1 MPAIRR
7 AEPKYAVRLAL
18 LAERTF
24 RAAFGSLN
32 THENL
37 DAHCASA
44 YSEAFQASEI
54 VNPGI
59 ETFVCDDNGEL
70 IGYAQLRWGAA
81 PACVPAAKPAEI
93 QRIYVDQRWHGKSI
107 AQALMSEMFGA
118 ALRGNADWVWLG
130 VWENNPRAMAFYQKF
145 GFINVGQHIFQL
157 GHDPQHD
164 WVLCRE
170 VRRGR
175 PVA

>member
-1 MPAIRR
+1 MFVAQPCVRADPPARSFFLRTSVARAAQLRQGERASKLIMPAIRR

-81 PACVPAAKPAEI
+81 PACVPAAKASRNPA
-93 QRIYVDQRWHGKSI
+93 H
-107 AQALMSEMFGA
+107 
-118 ALRGNADWVWLG
+118 
-130 VWENNPRAMAFYQKF
+130 
-145 GFINVGQHIFQL
+145 
-157 GHDPQHD
+157 
-164 WVLCRE
+164 LC
-170 VRRGR
+170 
-175 PVA
+175 